1 VTNLE
6 TVKVTARR
14 YEETLQDV
22 PIAVTALTARALTDN
37 NVQNLADLQGLVPN
51 LQIGPTQ
58 GTTSTLTVYLR
69 GIGQNNP
76 LWGFDPEV
84 GLYLDGVYI
93 ARPQSALLDV
103 FDVDRIEVLRGPQ
116 GTLYGKNTV
125 GGAINFISKPLPTHA
140 TGSVTA
146 TLGMHATTDLKVDY
160 GNASKNGVWRFRVA
174 AVTLHHGGYGH
185 DLLTGSPNS
194 NQNVT
199 AARVSLGYFPEQ
211 HVQCPG
217 RAGWILGSFQSGRRA
232 APGDHSL
239 RSRAYPAAIQSL
251 EYAERPAAGEP
262 EQQRRWRADAAL
274 DAHGQLGIQI
284 HHRISQFQQQ
294 HEHRRRHLAGV
305 DRRQQPGLP
314 QPPVQPGTAGAV

>member
-1 VTNLE
+1 MRHRYLAAAIALALVGTLHAAHAAAAPRQDARDSRTTAANTARNDKAMPTSVTNLE

-93 ARPQSALLDV
+93 ARPQGALLDV

-125 GGAINFISKPLPTHA
+125 GGAINFISKPLPTHE

-146 TLGMHATTDLKVDY
+146 TLGMHATRDLKVDY
-160 GNASKNGVWRFRVA
+160 GNASKDGVWRFRVA
-174 AVTLHHGGYGH
+174 AATLHHGGYGH

-194 NQNVT
+194 NQDVN
-199 AARVSLGYFPEQ
+199 AARVSLGYFPSSAFNAQVELDG
-211 HVQCPG
+211 V
-217 RAGWILGSFQSGRRA
+217 A
-232 APGDHSL
+232 DHSN
-239 RSRAYPAAIQSL
+239 PAGGQRLAIIPFDPAHTPQLSNPWNTQS
-251 EYAERPAAGEP
+251 
-262 EQQRRWRADAAL
+262 D
-274 DAHGQLGIQI
+274 
-284 HHRISQFQQQ
+284 
-294 HEHRRRHLAGV
+294 
-305 DRRQQPGLP
+305 
-314 QPPVQPGTAGAV
+314 QPPVNLS